1 MNFRRVVMQKDQFDP
16 GSWETLNRL
25 LDQALDLAPPEVET
39 WLESLAPEHSA
50 LKPRLRRLLSRSA
63 FVETGD
69 FLNTLPKLDLGAHD
83 LREAPVSTEQPGD
96 VIGPYRL
103 LRELGS
109 GGMGVV
115 WLAERTD
122 GLITRPVALK
132 LPHGAWKHAGLA
144 ERMVRERSILAALSH
159 PNIAHLYDAGVTP
172 TGQPYLAIEYIEGVR
187 IDIYCREHS
196 LDVRARLELFVQVAR
211 AVAYAHG
218 KLVVHRDLKPAN
230 ILVND
235 GGQVRLLDFG
245 VAKLLEDGAARET
258 KMTEMS
264 GRALTPDYAS
274 PEQIMG
280 EPLTTASDVYSLGVV
295 LYELLCER
303 RPYKLTRDSRGA
315 LEDAILQAEPPTPS
329 SVVAPERRRELRG
342 DLDTI
347 VLKALKK
354 RPEARYAT
362 VHAFEEDVGRH
373 LGGHPVFARP
383 DSWTYRLSR
392 LVRRRKLAVTAAA
405 TVALVLVGATLYSA
419 RQAQLARSE
428 QKRAEQVEQFI
439 ASLLTDT
446 QSAESL
452 NAEELLRQARA
463 RISAEFAGQPHTQA
477 RLLLIVSRS
486 LIGFSAYD
494 AADEALEA
502 ALSISRSHPD
512 ESGPYFRQARLQR
525 LSLHRFRGR
534 LAQLREALQELRA
547 EMERGGWPPADRVR
561 FLIEAAYAANLDAND
576 DQAAVDIQAA
586 AELALRELGPR
597 DELTLDAV
605 SARSAILRGANRF
618 DEAIAAAEQAL
629 ALMTGA
635 YAPNLHHRRVL
646 DARMALGTSYLSKG
660 RIHDGLRE
668 LRTVIDHAGDRDFL
682 ELYAQVHASRAWI
695 SGGEPETAFAALLRV
710 ESLARESNNADA
722 VIVSQAMAMRGY
734 ALASMGR
741 MPAALEVID
750 DSLRRYAQEHGPD
763 HPPTLA
769 FRAVRATILAHLGRI
784 ENARAELDDIA
795 GMSRNVQH
803 WTLPH
808 LSYARGVVERLAGH
822 CDRALMLQRE
832 ALRAIRTDS
841 STWLKRAKV
850 LGEIGLCESPEQN
863 ARAAASLREALGLL
877 REHQTGQTSSDRFTL
892 ELHAKLARI
901 TG

>member
-1 MNFRRVVMQKDQFDP
+1 MQKDQLDP

-83 LREAPVSTEQPGD
+83 LRDAPVSTEQPGD
-96 VIGPYRL
+96 VVGPYRL

-159 PNIAHLYDAGVTP
+159 PNIAHLYDAGVTS

-274 PEQIMG
+274 PEQIVG
-280 EPLTTASDVYSLGVV
+280 DPLTTASDVYSLGVV

-315 LEDAILQAEPPTPS
+315 LEDAILQVEPPTPS
-329 SVVAPERRRELRG
+329 SVVPPERRRQLRG

-347 VLKALKK
+347 ILKALKK
-354 RPEARYAT
+354 RPEERYAT

-373 LGGHPVFARP
+373 LGGHPVLARP

-392 LVRRRKLAVTAAA
+392 LVRRRKLAVSAAA
-405 TVALVLVGATLYSA
+405 AVALVLVGATLYSV

-446 QSAESL
+446 QSGESL

-463 RISAEFAGQPHTQA
+463 RISDEFAGQPHTQA

-502 ALSISRSHPD
+502 ALSISRSHPG

-534 LAQLREALQELRA
+534 LDALREELQGLRA
-547 EMERGGWPPADRVR
+547 EMEHGDWPPADRVR
-561 FLIEAAYAANLDAND
+561 FLIEAAYAANLDARD

-597 DELTLDAV
+597 HELTLDAV

-618 DEAIAAAEQAL
+618 DESIVAAEQAL

-635 YAPNLHHRRVL
+635 YASNPHHRRIL

-660 RIHDGLRE
+660 RIHDALRE

-682 ELYAQVHASRAWI
+682 EFYAQVHASRAWI
-695 SGGEPETAFAALLRV
+695 SGGEPETALAALLRV

-722 VIVSQAMAMRGY
+722 VILSQAMAMRAY
-734 ALASMGR
+734 ALESLGQ

-750 DSLRRYAQEHGPD
+750 ESLRRYAQEYGRD

-769 FRAVRATILAHLGRI
+769 YRAVRATILAHLGRI
-784 ENARAELDDIA
+784 DDARAELDDIS
-795 GMSRNVQH
+795 GMNRKILH

-822 CDRALMLQRE
+822 CDRALVLQQE
-832 ALRAIRTDS
+832 ALQAIGTDS

-863 ARAAASLREALGLL
+863 ARAAASLREALALL
-877 REHQTGQTSSDRFTL
+877 REHQTGRTSSDHFTL
-892 ELHAKLARI
+892 ELQSKLASLA
-901 TG
+901 GD